1 MNRFIIPFALMLLLA
16 VAGYAQTPE
25 IVIQNG
31 HNADISGLAAHP
43 FKNQIASVDA
53 SGKIVIWDMDTR
65 MILKQLEV
73 ENNYFPGIRQTLK
86 YAGQGNNLFF
96 SSHRLSGHKM
106 MSEHTQNTILRIEDG
121 QRLSRE
127 TREIDFAFSADSSL
141 FLTLNEYSTY
151 QESPV
156 FSRSYIYIQSR
167 DSSRQGLNRSFE
179 QKITTFA
186 IARQANVVLLGFFDG
201 TLQALDADDL
211 SLLWEAKGFQG
222 PLTSMDVSEEKGW
235 VALTASAGPYGN
247 DSGADFLMVYDVE
260 DGKLVKQLDN
270 RPNLGGSDT
279 KGFAKALFAPGGDY
293 LAAISGYK
301 LMVWETGSFGAV
313 YHNFPNRSFSTW
325 DQVYSITD
333 MVFSPAT
340 GELVLASGSH
350 LFSFDIA
357 TQSYSSLFNR
367 GMTEDYDFA
376 GIGITNDSR
385 YYLHSPG
392 DMMLE
397 QVDLSNFESE
407 TYDPA
412 MLPALTAKAVK
423 IDTALQSLSHLYA
436 FHPGNVL
443 TFIPDR
449 RTMVVWATPRGHT
462 QNHTENYFMEFDL
475 EDWAYRGTYGPFDWE
490 ETEFETYFQ
499 LAYMDS
505 ENGWYALQGNRIGSV
520 RGSASLSNG
529 IVIRSLDTNEIM
541 LSKVILQRPGILISP
556 SGRYMTVVDTSRSVV
571 VYETESMK
579 EVYRKRL
586 DSPSGII
593 SPVFAPD
600 GVLYVADSDSSLAT
614 TITKVQFDPLGEETY
629 WTFNGNVP
637 TAMAA
642 SEKYFALGVNYDYS
656 LDKWKDSVDVKMQ
669 QFGIGYFTDPNVL
682 VVDRFSEEKS
692 MTAHLKGISGIVDN
706 ISLND
711 TYALVK
717 PYLQPL
723 QVHSLTGDSSGYRI
737 THLKLGEHNV
747 FADSSYYKAPKE
759 ALDAIGLRVGSHA
772 FPVENFDVLYN
783 RPDLLMKRIGIS
795 PASEVE
801 LYHRA
806 YLKRKAR
813 HALTAGE
820 AADSFNLE
828 HFPEADILN
837 RGDLPA
843 ATAEEK
849 VTFRI
854 GVLDET
860 FGLESWNIFVNG
872 IPLFGDDG
880 KEIKTKA
887 GEYAEVEAEVALLEG
902 ENRIKITA
910 VNKSGIRSIPVQ
922 RIINREAE
930 GTGVGKTDI
939 YVITIGVS
947 DYEQDEY
954 DLQYAA
960 KDAGDLQDLFSP
972 VDSLSF
978 GTFEKFNFPKDYY
991 GEIHR
996 INLTDAEVNRS
1007 SVRKL
1012 KEKLAQSRPGD
1023 MVLVFLAGHGMLD
1036 QEGAYYFAGHDMD
1049 FSDPAERG
1057 ISFQDIQGLFDGIPA
1072 RKRVLF
1078 MDTCQ
1083 SGELDDTA
1091 TEATPESVPAVH
1103 TYGDTRIV
1111 ANMKRGVTTLT
1122 TGSAGAGTDEFA
1134 LMKELFADFNS
1145 TGTVI
1150 ISAASGT
1157 GFALENDTW
1166 KNGVFT
1172 YSVIQGLSEY
1182 KADMDGNRRITVSEL
1197 KEYILKEVEIL
1208 TEGRQTPTTRQE
1220 NLEFDFRVW

>member
-1 MNRFIIPFALMLLLA
+1 MNRFHFPFVLMLLLA

-31 HNADISGLAAHP
+31 HNADISGLATHP
-43 FKNQIASVDA
+43 LKNQLASVDA

-73 ENNYFPGIRQTLK
+73 ENNYFPGVRQTLK
-86 YAGQGNNLFF
+86 YAGGGNNLFF
-96 SSHRLSGHKM
+96 STHRLSGYKM
-106 MSEHTQNTILRIEDG
+106 MSENTENRILRIADG
-121 QRLSRE
+121 QMLSRE

-151 QESPV
+151 QDSPV

-167 DSSRQGLNRSFE
+167 DSSRNGLNTSFE

-186 IARQANVVLLGFFDG
+186 IAQEANVVLLGFFDG
-201 TLQALDADDL
+201 SLKALDSDDL
-211 SLLWEAKGFQG
+211 SLLWETRDFQG
-222 PLTSMDVSEEKGW
+222 PVTSMDISEEKGW

-247 DSGADFLMVYDVE
+247 DSGAEFLTVYDIG
-260 DGKLVKQLDN
+260 DGTMVKMLDN
-270 RPNLGGSDT
+270 RPNLGGPDT
-279 KGFAKALFAPGGDY
+279 RGFSKALFAPGGGY

-301 LMVWETGSFGAV
+301 LMVWETGSFETV
-313 YHNFPNRSFSTW
+313 YINFPNRSFSAFE
-325 DQVYSITD
+325 QVNSIMD
-333 MVFSPAT
+333 MAFTPGT
-340 GELVLASGSH
+340 GELVLASGSN

-357 TQSYSSLFNR
+357 TQSYSNLFNR

-376 GIGITNDSR
+376 GIGITDDGR
-385 YYLHSPG
+385 YYIHSPN
-392 DMMLE
+392 DMKLE
-397 QVDLSNFESE
+397 FIDLYNFESE

-412 MLPALTAKAVK
+412 MLQALTGKALK
-423 IDTALQSLSHLYA
+423 IDTTLQSLSHLYA

-443 TFIPDR
+443 TFMPER
-449 RTMVVWATPRGHT
+449 QRMVVWATPKGHT

-475 EDWAYRGTYGPFDWE
+475 EDWVYKGTYGPFDWE
-490 ETEFETYFQ
+490 ESEFETYFQ
-499 LAYMDS
+499 LAHLDS
-505 ENGWYALQGNRIGSV
+505 KNGWYALKGNRIGSV
-520 RGSASLSNG
+520 RGSSRLSHG
-529 IVIRSLDTNEIM
+529 IVIGNLHSNKKM
-541 LSKVILQRPGILISP
+541 LSKVILQRPGMLISP
-556 SGRYMTVVDTSRSVV
+556 SGRYMAVVDTVRNVI
-571 VYETESMK
+571 VYETESMR
-579 EVYRKRL
+579 EAYRKPL
-586 DSPSGII
+586 DSPAGIV
-593 SPVFAPD
+593 SPVFSPD
-600 GVLYVADSDSSLAT
+600 DVLYVADSDSNLVT
-614 TITKVQFDPLGEETY
+614 TITKVQFDPLREETY

-637 TAMAA
+637 TAIAA
-642 SEKYFALGVNYDYS
+642 SERYFALGVNYDYS
-656 LDKWKDSVDVKMQ
+656 LDKWKDSVEVNMQ
-669 QFGIGYFTDPNVL
+669 RFGIDYFTDPNVL
-682 VVDRFSEEKS
+682 ILDRFSEEKS
-692 MTAHLKGISGIVDN
+692 MIAHMTGIPGFVDH

-723 QVHSLTGDSSGYRI
+723 QIHPIAEDKSGYRI
-737 THLKLGEHNV
+737 THLKLDEHNV
-747 FADSSYYKAPKE
+747 FVDSSHYKAPKE
-759 ALDAIGLRVGSHA
+759 ALEAIGLRIGDHA

-783 RPDLLMKRIGIS
+783 RPDLLMERLGIS
-795 PASEVE
+795 STSEVE
-801 LYHRA
+801 LYRRA
-806 YLKRKAR
+806 YMKRKAR
-813 HALTAGE
+813 DTFSAEGAG
-820 AADSFNLE
+820 DPFNIE
-828 HFPEADILN
+828 HFPEVDILN

-843 ATAEEK
+843 ATSEAN
-849 VTFRI
+849 VTFSL
-854 GVLDET
+854 GVEDEN
-860 FGLESWNIFVNG
+860 FGLVSWNIFVNG
-872 IPLFGDDG
+872 VPLFGEEG

-887 GEYAEVEAEVALLEG
+887 GEYAEVEAELALLEG

-910 VNKSGIRSIPVQ
+910 VNKAGIRSIPVL
-922 RIINREAE
+922 RNIKREQENYGA
-930 GTGVGKTDI
+930 GKTDL
-939 YVITIGVS
+939 YVVTIGVS
-947 DYEQDEY
+947 DYEQDAY

-991 GEIHR
+991 GDIHR
-996 INLTDAEVNRS
+996 LNLTDSAVSRS
-1007 SVRKL
+1007 SVKTL

-1036 QEGAYYFAGHDMD
+1036 EEGTYYFAGHDMD
-1049 FSDPAERG
+1049 FSDPAEKG

-1091 TEATPESVPAVH
+1091 ANFTADSTTAVH

-1111 ANMKRGVTTLT
+1111 TNMKRGVQTLST
-1122 TGSAGAGTDEFA
+1122 ESSGPGSDEFM

-1166 KNGVFT
+1166 RNGVFT

-1182 KADMDGNRRITVSEL
+1182 KADLDGNRRITVSEL